1 MMIAT
6 SSFRAKTKSLDANFG
21 LLIFLQIFAVI
32 LCFGGPLSIF
42 APVPIILALLV
53 FGRMPALF
61 FAGLFAAI
69 IWYGS
74 SKFPTGSGLFLNGI
88 HLVAIVSGVLVS
100 EIFFRNMNPVKGL
113 LVTGFIFVALLGALF
128 VSNEQMGKL
137 KARDQISLA
146 VDQVVKTIKEN
157 NKEVIEKG
165 NDEART
171 IKSIISSQNEIVEEI
186 MNFLPSILFVSSFFA
201 LWISL
206 YSVLRLSKV
215 WRSKILYSFGTR
227 DLITFKTPEYFVY
240 PLIAA
245 LVMVIGANYG
255 LGVKAEVVGGNIL
268 YCLGIFY
275 LFQGFGIFYDF
286 LTFAR
291 IGGIFKSAIMAFVL
305 MASFK
310 FLAII
315 GMFDLWFDFRK
326 YFTRKNNDEGD
337 TL

>member
-1 MMIAT
+1 MIAT
-6 SSFRAKTKSLDANFG
+6 QSLRTKTKSVDSSFG
-21 LLIFLQIFAVI
+21 LLIFLQAFTIV

-42 APVPIILALLV
+42 APVPMIIALLV
-53 FGRMPALF
+53 FGRMPAL
-61 FAGLFAAI
+61 LFAAI
-69 IWYGS
+69 FAGLIWYS
-74 SKFPTGSGLFLNGI
+74 TTKFAYSSGLFLTGVHI
-88 HLVAIVSGVLVS
+88 TSIVSGFLIS
-100 EIFFRNMNPVKGL
+100 EIIFRNINPVKGL
-113 LVTGFIFVALLGALF
+113 LISGFTFVLIITGLLF
-128 VSNEQMGKL
+128 STE
-137 KARDQISLA
+137 KASIGSTKSQIASA
-146 VDQVVKTIKEN
+146 VDQVVKTIKDN
-157 NKEVIEKG
+157 NKEVINQGLEEG
-165 NDEART
+165 RT

-186 MNFLPSILFVSSFFA
+186 MAYLPSIVFVSSFFA
-201 LWISL
+201 FWISL

-215 WRSKILYSFGTR
+215 WRYKNLYSFGTR

-240 PLIAA
+240 PLIVG
-245 LVMVIGANYG
+245 LVLVIGANYG
-255 LGVKAEVVGGNIL
+255 FGSKAEIIGGNIL

-326 YFTRKNNDEGD
+326 YFTKKKNDEGD